1 MFLTKAYLEFELMEE
16 KVQHGKHT
24 VLSHAG
30 LKNPAILA
38 WRQGWLTADLVTCV
52 FERAFTNLKSNLGTK
67 DIG

>member
-30 LKNPAILA
+30 LKNPAILT
-38 WRQGWLTADLVTCV
+38 RMQGWRTADLVGCV
-52 FERAFTNLKSNLGTK
+52 FERRYRLLQT
-67 DIG
+67 